1 VRRSSTPGHFAIG
14 VYNTPTKSKIIV
26 AGIYGP
32 SANDDNASFLFYQ
45 EVLDTIGELQNTF
58 QTRSLIMAGDFNA
71 VLTPE
76 DSSSEHVTKRR
87 TTGILKKILED
98 YHLTDIA
105 TVANN
110 KQHTWFRRNNNRVS
124 SRLDL
129 ILTNLPVTRPKYV
142 TSITIFDHAWVQASF
157 GQKREQSIP
166 SMKDYVLGSDEF
178 LVNFYELLERR
189 LTTCALHNSS
199 GESAANN
206 QASVNRSN
214 SRTHSGDSNTEA
226 TPAAP
231 SGHDPEALEEDQDV
245 DRNPMD
251 HGLTAHDITSGRTDL
266 HFVNDLLQELNNLH
280 TSVEKGL
287 RLQKQQKLI

>member
-1 VRRSSTPGHFAIG
+1 
-14 VYNTPTKSKIIV
+14 V

-157 GQKREQSIP
+157 GQKREQSTP

-189 LTTCALHNSS
+189 LTTCA
-199 GESAANN
+199 EN
-206 QASVNRSN
+206 QQQTTKLASIVQTVAPTVNL
-214 SRTHSGDSNTEA
+214 
-226 TPAAP
+226 TPTPRPHLLPTQGMILKP
-231 SGHDPEALEEDQDV
+231 SKKTKMLIEIPWTMVSQLMISLQVE
-245 DRNPMD
+245 
-251 HGLTAHDITSGRTDL
+251 LTCTLSMICSK
-266 HFVNDLLQELNNLH
+266 N
-280 TSVEKGL
+280 
-287 RLQKQQKLI
+287 

>member
-1 VRRSSTPGHFAIG
+1 
-14 VYNTPTKSKIIV
+14 V

-32 SANDDNASFLFYQ
+32 SANDDNASCLFYQ
-45 EVLDTIGELQNTF
+45 EVLDTLVELQNTF

-71 VLTPE
+71 VLAPE

-87 TTGILKKILED
+87 TTELLKQLLED

-105 TVANN
+105 TITNN

-157 GQKREQSIP
+157 GQKRESTIP

-178 LVNFYELLERR
+178 LVNFYELLDQR
-189 LTTCALHNSS
+189 LTTCAPHNNN
-199 GESAANN
+199 GEPATNN
-206 QASVNRSN
+206 QAEVSRPTSHTPTESN
-214 SRTHSGDSNTEA
+214 STTED
-226 TPAAP
+226 TPAAHIE
-231 SGHDPEALEEDQDV
+231 HDPEPPEDDRDV
-245 DRNPMD
+245 ERNPMD
-251 HGLTAHDITSGRTDL
+251 HCLTAYDVNSGRTDL
-266 HFVNDLLQELNNLH
+266 HFINELLQELNSLH
-280 TSVEKGL
+280 ASVEKGL
-287 RLQKQQKLI
+287 RSQKQQKLIRTSKRLY